1 MRRPSKDPFTVAVHA
16 GDRKKPA
23 DFTPVSTPI
32 HTASSFFYESVEE
45 LEEVF
50 DEVRPGATYTRFGN
64 PTAAAFEEQIAALEN
79 ADFGQATSSG
89 MSALNLAISA
99 ATTDRRRS
107 LVAGHCI
114 YGQTMAM
121 LTKIL
126 EPQGLNVRFADAF
139 DPAAFEKVVAE
150 ERPAAVLL
158 ETITNPLLRVPDLE
172 RLVEIARRYEALT
185 IVDATFTTPLLFRP
199 LDLGVDLVVHSITK
213 YIAGHG
219 DVLGGIVLG
228 REPLR
233 QVVRYL
239 SRTLGATLGPFDC
252 YLALRGAKT
261 LPLRFERQCA
271 NARALAAELPGLEG
285 VERVYFPGDP
295 AHPDHEI
302 ARRLFAEDLYGAV
315 VTFDLEG
322 GRERALGFINGLEMA
337 VPATS
342 VGDVHTM
349 ALYPPMSTH
358 RDLSPKHR
366 QRIGIGDGMV
376 RLSVGVEGFE
386 DILADVRQA
395 VAKSQPATVAAD

>member
-1 MRRPSKDPFTVAVHA
+1 MRRPSKDPNTLAVHA

-23 DFTPVSTPI
+23 DCTPVSTPI
-32 HTASSFFYESVEE
+32 HTASSFFYDAVEE
-45 LEEVF
+45 LEEAF
-50 DEVRPGATYTRFGN
+50 EERRPGSVYTRFGN
-64 PTAAAFEEQIAALEN
+64 PTTGAFEEQIAALEN

-89 MSALNLAISA
+89 MSALHLAISA

-107 LVAGHCI
+107 IVAGNSL

-121 LTKIL
+121 LTKVL
-126 EPQGLNVRFADAF
+126 EPQGLEVRFADAF
-139 DPAAFEKVVAE
+139 DPEKFEETVAE
-150 ERPAAVLL
+150 ARPAAILL

-172 RLVEIARRYEALT
+172 RLVEIARRHDALT
-185 IVDATFTTPLLFRP
+185 IVDATFTTPVMLRP

-219 DVLGGIVLG
+219 DVLGGMVLG
-228 REPLR
+228 RDELQP
-233 QVVRYL
+233 VVRYL
-239 SRTLGATLGPFDC
+239 ARTVGAVLGPFESF
-252 YLALRGAKT
+252 LALRGAKT

-271 NARALAAELPGLEG
+271 NARILAGELAAMEG

-302 ARRLFAEDLYGAV
+302 ACRLFPDGMFGAV

-366 QRIGIGDGMV
+366 QRLGIGEGIV
-376 RLSVGVEGFE
+376 RFSVGCEGVD
-386 DILADVRQA
+386 DIVADVRQA
-395 VAKSQPATVAAD
+395 VAKTIPAPVGG